1 MKVLVSHPTGNANVR
16 AIAKGFA
23 EAGNLHSFY
32 TTIATFPD
40 TTMDKLARLPGLSE
54 LKRRHFDATLHAR
67 THTYPWFE
75 MGRMI
80 SNRMGIKAL
89 TAHESG
95 AFCVDK
101 VYHSLDRYVASQ
113 LPGLRKSGL
122 TVVYAYEDGALET
135 FRKAKKLGITCVYEL
150 PIAFWETSR
159 KLLLEEAARLPD
171 WSETLAGG
179 ISDSEKKLERKS
191 MELELADIVVT
202 PGSFVA
208 NSLGPLATDK
218 KLIVSPFGS
227 PENNLSTKKTT
238 RNNRPLRVLFAGS
251 MGQRKGLADLFEAFK
266 ILDTKDIEL
275 VVLGSLLRELPFY
288 RNQLAN
294 FTYEPTRPHA
304 EVLGLMR
311 SCDVF
316 CLPSI
321 VEGRALVIQEAM
333 SQGLPVII
341 TSNTGGK
348 DLVIEGETGFEVPI
362 RSPHAIA
369 EKLRWFLDHPDQLDQ
384 MSANAQR
391 HAASYSWAGYTSKI
405 ILEIEK
411 YQQKKCVANDTSQYL
426 G

>member
-16 AIAKGFA
+16 AIAKGLA

-40 TTMDKLARLPGLSE
+40 TTLDLLARLPGLSE
-54 LKRRHFDATLHAR
+54 LKRRNFDPEIQAR
-67 THTYPWFE
+67 THTYPWLE

-80 SNRMGIKAL
+80 SNKAGFKSL

-95 AFCVDK
+95 VFCIDK

-113 LPGLRKSGL
+113 LPGLQKSGL
-122 TVVYAYEDGALET
+122 NVVYAYEDGALET
-135 FRKAKKLGITCVYEL
+135 FRQAKKLGITCVYEL

-159 KLLLEEAARLPD
+159 KLLLEEAARLPE

-179 ISDSEKKLERKS
+179 ISDSEKKLQRKS
-191 MELELADIVVT
+191 MELDLADIIVT

-208 NSLGPLATDK
+208 DSLGTLALEK
-218 KLIVSPFGS
+218 KLVVSPFGS
-227 PENNLSTKKTT
+227 PENNLSTKKTR

-251 MGQRKGLADLFEAFK
+251 MGQRKGLADLFEAIK
-266 ILDTKDIEL
+266 ILDTDEIEL
-275 VVLGSLLRELPFY
+275 VVLGSLLRELSFY
-288 RNQLAN
+288 RNKLTR

-304 EVLGLMR
+304 DVLTLMR

-341 TSNTGGK
+341 TANTGGR
-348 DLVIEGETGFEVPI
+348 DLVIDGGTGFEVPI
-362 RSPHAIA
+362 RSPGAIA
-369 EKLRWFLDHPDQLDQ
+369 EKLRWFLDNTDQLDQ
-384 MSANAQR
+384 MSINAQR
-391 HAASYSWAGYTSKI
+391 HAASYSWAGYTNKI

-411 YQQKKCVANDTSQYL
+411 YQKNCLANDSSQYV

>member
-1 MKVLVSHPTGNANVR
+1 M
-16 AIAKGFA
+16 
-23 EAGNLHSFY
+23 
-32 TTIATFPD
+32 
-40 TTMDKLARLPGLSE
+40 
-54 LKRRHFDATLHAR
+54 
-67 THTYPWFE
+67 
-75 MGRMI
+75 
-80 SNRMGIKAL
+80 
-89 TAHESG
+89 
-95 AFCVDK
+95 
-101 VYHSLDRYVASQ
+101 
-113 LPGLRKSGL
+113 
-122 TVVYAYEDGALET
+122 
-135 FRKAKKLGITCVYEL
+135 
-150 PIAFWETSR
+150 
-159 KLLLEEAARLPD
+159 EEAARLPA

-179 ISDSEKKLERKS
+179 ISDSERKLQRKS

-208 NSLGPLATDK
+208 DSLGPLISDK

-238 RNNRPLRVLFAGS
+238 RKNRPLRVLFAGS
-251 MGQRKGLADLFEAFK
+251 MGQRKGLADLFEAIK
-266 ILDTKDIEL
+266 ILNTNEIEL

-288 RNQLAN
+288 RNQLAS

-304 EVLGLMR
+304 EVLSLMR

-362 RSPHAIA
+362 RSPQDIA

-391 HAASYSWAGYTSKI
+391 HAASYSWAGYTKKI

-411 YQQKKCVANDTSQYL
+411 YQQKNCVANDTSQHL

>member
-23 EAGNLHSFY
+23 EAGNLHRFY
-32 TTIATFPD
+32 TTIASFPD
-40 TTMDKLARLPGLSE
+40 SAMDKLARLPGLAE
-54 LKRRHFDATLHAR
+54 LKRRNFDTALQGHTR
-67 THTYPWFE
+67 TYPWFE
-75 MGRMI
+75 LGRMI
-80 SNRMGIKAL
+80 SNKMGIKSL

-95 AFCVDK
+95 VFCIDK
-101 VYHSLDRYVASQ
+101 VYHRLDKYVASQ
-113 LPGLRKSGL
+113 LPGLQKHGL

-135 FRKAKKLGITCVYEL
+135 FRQAKKLGITCVYEL

-159 KLLLEEAARLPD
+159 KLLLEEAARLPE
-171 WSETLAGG
+171 WSGTLAGG
-179 ISDSEKKLERKS
+179 ITDSQRKLQRKS
-191 MELELADIVVT
+191 MELELADIIVT

-208 NSLGPLATDK
+208 DSLGSLAGDK
-218 KLIVSPFGS
+218 KMIVSPFGS
-227 PENNLSTKKTT
+227 PENNFSTKKTA

-251 MGQRKGLADLFEAFK
+251 MGQRKGLSDLFEAIK
-266 ILDTKDIEL
+266 ILDSKEIEL

-288 RNQLAN
+288 RQQLPD

-304 EVLGLMR
+304 DVLSLMR

-362 RSPHAIA
+362 RSPNAIA
-369 EKLRWFLDHPDQLDQ
+369 EKLRWFLENPGELDQ
-384 MSANAQR
+384 MSINAQR
-391 HAASYSWAGYTSKI
+391 HAASYSWAGYTNKI

-411 YQQKKCVANDTSQYL
+411 YQNKNCVAHDSNHYL

>member
-16 AIAKGFA
+16 AIARGFE

-40 TTMDKLARLPGLSE
+40 TVMDKLSQLPGLSE
-54 LKRRHFDATLHAR
+54 LRRRKFDEALHTS

-75 MGRMI
+75 IGRMI
-80 SNRMGIKAL
+80 SNKTGMKSL

-95 AFCVDK
+95 IFCIDK
-101 VYHSLDRYVASQ
+101 VYHSLDRYVATQ
-113 LPGLRKSGL
+113 LASLKKSGL
-122 TVVYAYEDGALET
+122 NVVYAYEDGALET
-135 FRKAKKLGITCVYEL
+135 FRQAKKLGMTCVYEL

-159 KLLLEEAARLPD
+159 RLLMEEAARLPE

-179 ISDSEKKLERKS
+179 INDSKQKLERKS

-208 NSLGPLATDK
+208 DSLGKLVTDK

-227 PENNLSTKKTT
+227 PENQLPT
-238 RNNRPLRVLFAGS
+238 RKDTPGNRPLRVLFAGS
-251 MGQRKGLADLFEAFK
+251 MGQRKGLADLFEAIK
-266 ILDTKDIEL
+266 ILDTTQIEL
-275 VVLGSLLRELPFY
+275 VVLGSLMQELPFY
-288 RNQLAN
+288 RKQLSH

-304 EVLGLMR
+304 DVLSLMR

-362 RSPHAIA
+362 RNPEAIA
-369 EKLRWFLDHPDQLDQ
+369 EKLRWFIDNPGQLER

-391 HAASYSWAGYTSKI
+391 HAASYSWAGYTDKI
-405 ILEIEK
+405 IVEIEK
-411 YQQKKCVANDTSQYL
+411 YQKKNGATK
-426 G
+426 

>member
-16 AIAKGFA
+16 AIAKGLA

-40 TTMDKLARLPGLSE
+40 TTLDLLARLPGLSE
-54 LKRRHFDATLHAR
+54 LKRRNFDPEIQGR

-80 SNRMGIKAL
+80 SNKTGFKAL

-95 AFCVDK
+95 VFCIDK

-113 LPGLRKSGL
+113 LPGLQKSGL
-122 TVVYAYEDGALET
+122 NVVYAYEDGALET
-135 FRKAKKLGITCVYEL
+135 FRQAKKLGITCVYEL

-159 KLLLEEAARLPD
+159 KLLLEEAARLPE

-179 ISDSEKKLERKS
+179 ISDSEKKLQRKS
-191 MELELADIVVT
+191 MELDLADIIVT

-208 NSLGPLATDK
+208 DSLGTLAREK
-218 KLIVSPFGS
+218 KLVVSPFGS
-227 PENNLSTKKTT
+227 PENNLSTKKTR

-251 MGQRKGLADLFEAFK
+251 MGQRKGLADLFEAIK
-266 ILDTKDIEL
+266 ILDTEEIEL
-275 VVLGSLLRELPFY
+275 VVLGSLLRELSFY
-288 RNQLAN
+288 RNKLTR

-304 EVLGLMR
+304 DVLTLMR

-341 TSNTGGK
+341 TANTGGR
-348 DLVIEGETGFEVPI
+348 DLVIEGGTGFEVPI
-362 RSPHAIA
+362 RSPGAIA
-369 EKLRWFLDHPDQLDQ
+369 EKLRWFLDNTDQLDQ
-384 MSANAQR
+384 MSINAQR
-391 HAASYSWAGYTSKI
+391 HAASYSWAGYTNKI

-411 YQQKKCVANDTSQYL
+411 YQKNCLANDSNQYV